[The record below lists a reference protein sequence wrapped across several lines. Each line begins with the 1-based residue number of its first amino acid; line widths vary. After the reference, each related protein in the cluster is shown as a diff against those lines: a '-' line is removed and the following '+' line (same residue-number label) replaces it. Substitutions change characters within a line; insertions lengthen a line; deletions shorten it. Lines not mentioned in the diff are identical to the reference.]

1 MIAIRRIVPVA
12 IGASA
17 LIGILAPEQ
26 LCAAQVVVSSVSAV
40 AGERDVEIE
49 ITVEDADSLAGG
61 DLTLSYDP
69 LVMTEVVVTAGEL
82 SSGWLLAAN
91 TEEAGVI
98 RVSMAGQ
105 ANGEDGGTLFRI
117 RFDIAAGAL
126 PGDSTAVNLTDVALY
141 NQQAVPLDVSE
152 RTDGSVAI
160 VTNVL
165 VTTVQIEVVDVFA
178 GTTARIPV
186 LLTNARGVAGADLT
200 ILYDST
206 LLTAKAV
213 DIGDIHS
220 ETWDLRRNLTVAGEI
235 RIALASSE
243 GANGDTLVW
252 LQFEVA
258 ADVEGSADIQLDAVA
273 LYDEDAQPLPVQPRD
288 GRAEV
293 ILRPPLPMVSE
304 DPETVVVFDTATLTP
319 TLTWTA
325 TSPAQSYQLQV
336 STDLSFDS
344 TLVSMT
350 VISTQI
356 TLPTLARGT
365 PYYWRVRSQQ
375 DGIDSDWTLPRSFS
389 IAPDLDAPGS
399 PVGLRLADDGSLED
413 WSESAEFTLTW
424 DNPADDSGIARVHY
438 RVGEA
443 PTSAS
448 DTTGSL
454 LATGSLALTLES
466 DGEQEVYV
474 WLEDGAGNTDHGNT
488 ESVTLKLDITA
499 PLVDWTPDDVELS
512 GPLAVSVRAEDSQSG
527 IAAVTLFFKEG
538 GKLAFSELEMTNG
551 DADTYEASIPGN
563 RIGER
568 GVDYYVRVV
577 DVVGQ
582 SSLKPKGGA
591 TNPFHTQI
599 KISDLA
605 APDVFPTRQW
615 RMVSVPVQPDNNSP
629 FSLLDA
635 LGPYD
640 TSVWRLFRFFGDG
653 YKEFR
658 QEDIGNFEPGRAF
671 WLHSRVEDFRLA
683 SGVATTTR
691 AEQPFETVLEPGWN
705 DIANPF
711 PYSVRWDDI
720 LAVSENTV
728 GIAGPFLYD
737 GMSWSF
743 PQPTTNMDPWEGYAV
758 NNATSSSVVLGIPP
772 IETGQAQGA
781 SKPIAKDG
789 WTLQIQVLA
798 DDAGTGPGDVNN
810 FLGFRVNADPEWDA
824 ADLPEPPA
832 PPGPYV
838 RLFFPHHNWQ
848 LFPNL
853 YTSDFRPESD
863 GQIWDFLVEAI
874 DVRTARLQFA
884 GVSQLP
890 PGLSLQLID
899 ADHGTL
905 RTLIDDET
913 IPIGLREGTAHSFQ
927 IAVGT
932 VEFAE
937 EIATKYQ
944 ALPDNYVLLSPRP
957 NPFNAETSIVF
968 ETPERSEVALI
979 VYDALGQAHSPF
991 GWGRV
996 GRGISQR
1003 PVGRCRRRWKT
1014 GVDWCLHRR
1023 SSDAAGKFCTKDHP
1037 AQMTKRR
1044 KTS

>member
-1 MIAIRRIVPVA
+1 M
-12 IGASA
+12 
-17 LIGILAPEQ
+17 
-26 LCAAQVVVSSVSAV
+26 
-40 AGERDVEIE
+40 
-49 ITVEDADSLAGG
+49 
-61 DLTLSYDP
+61 
-69 LVMTEVVVTAGEL
+69 
-82 SSGWLLAAN
+82 
-91 TEEAGVI
+91 
-98 RVSMAGQ
+98 
-105 ANGEDGGTLFRI
+105 
-117 RFDIAAGAL
+117 
-126 PGDSTAVNLTDVALY
+126 NLTDVALY

-258 ADVEGSADIQLDAVA
+258 ADVEGSDDIQLDAVA

-389 IAPDLDAPGS
+389 IAPDLDAPGSPVGLRLADDGSLEDWTRSAEFTLTWDNPADDSGIARVHYRVGEAPTSASDTTGSLLATGSLALTLESDGEQEVYVWLEDGAGNTDHEQAELVTLRYDETAPGS

-629 FSLLDA
+629 LSLLDA

-671 WLHSRVEDFRLA
+671 WRHSRVEDFRLA

-758 NNATSSSVVLGIPP
+758 NNATSSSVVLSIPP

-798 DDAGTGPGDVNN
+798 DDAGTGPSDVNN

-863 GQIWDFLVEAI
+863 GQIWDFLVEAV

-890 PGLSLQLID
+890 PGF
-899 ADHGTL
+899 
-905 RTLIDDET
+905 R
-913 IPIGLREGTAHSFQ
+913 
-927 IAVGT
+927 VGT
-932 VEFAE
+932 
-937 EIATKYQ
+937 EIK
-944 ALPDNYVLLSPRP
+944 
-957 NPFNAETSIVF
+957 
-968 ETPERSEVALI
+968 
-979 VYDALGQAHSPF
+979 
-991 GWGRV
+991 
-996 GRGISQR
+996 
-1003 PVGRCRRRWKT
+1003 
-1014 GVDWCLHRR
+1014 
-1023 SSDAAGKFCTKDHP
+1023 
-1037 AQMTKRR
+1037 
-1044 KTS
+1044 